1 MISKLLYFL
10 LIYVIKQNIMENIV
24 IPITLDDIKEDKFKY
39 IVSKLKELDYV
50 STKEL
55 YEFKQNFF
63 NKYGSNVLLTI
74 NQDLLLKSHSFKSN
88 EIKNIEVSNEVVS
101 PSTIYLKKPP
111 SGLKLNFDKEKCS
124 SYFKNAFDNTSPINS
139 DSDLKHTK
147 NSESIEESIT
157 QDIDDINSLY
167 SHTKEMMLK
176 LIAKKKPFQDC
187 TLKKYGKGFLLIPH
201 SDHPDFGT
209 KYYDNGVGDT
219 GWWMPKKNGWFF
231 KKDYIDPIIAGGA
244 KLV

>member
-1 MISKLLYFL
+1 
-10 LIYVIKQNIMENIV
+10 MENIV

-39 IVSKLKELDYV
+39 LVSKLKEIDFV

-63 NKYGSNVLLTI
+63 NKHGSNILFTI
-74 NQDLLLKSHSFKSN
+74 NQDLLLKSHSLKSN
-88 EIKNIEVSNEVVS
+88 GIKNIETSNEIVS
-101 PSTIYLKKPP
+101 PSTIYINKEP
-111 SGLKLNFDKEKCS
+111 SGSKLNFSKEKCS
-124 SYFKNAFDNTSPINS
+124 SYFKKAYDNTSSNNT
-139 DSDLKHTK
+139 DLKFTK

-157 QDIDDINSLY
+157 QDINDINSLY
-167 SHTKEMMLK
+167 THTKEVMLK

-187 TLKKYGKGFLLIPH
+187 TLKKYGKGFLLKPH
-201 SDHPDFGT
+201 SDHPDIGI

-231 KKDYIDPIIAGGA
+231 KKEYIDPIIAGGA